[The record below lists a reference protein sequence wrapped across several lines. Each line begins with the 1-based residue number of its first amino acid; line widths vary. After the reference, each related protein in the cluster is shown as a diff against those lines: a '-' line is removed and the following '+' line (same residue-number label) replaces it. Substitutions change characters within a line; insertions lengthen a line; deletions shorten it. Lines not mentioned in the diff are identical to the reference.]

1 MVATMFFILAFPTLM
16 SAMSGYDSNV
26 VSRVEDG
33 EDNLVPFDKYSR
45 LLYVI
50 HDGWR
55 IQEHVIPHDGNYWVT
70 DMASRSEHVP
80 IPSISV

>member
-1 MVATMFFILAFPTLM
+1 MAMVSMVATMIFILSFPTLM

-26 VSRVEDG
+26 VPRVQDG

-55 IQEHVIPHDGNYWVT
+55 IQEHVIPQDGNY
-70 DMASRSEHVP
+70 
-80 IPSISV
+80 